1 MKKILITGACGFVGF
16 HLSKKL
22 CEIGYN
28 VVGIDNFIG
37 TSKQLMKSRLNIL
50 KKYKNFVFIKIDLSK
65 NFDKKIKS
73 KYYAIVHL
81 AAKPGVRES
90 QKNSKIYFENNIV
103 SFYNII
109 QFAKKNSSVFLYAS
123 SSSIYGDNQKKN
135 VGSIE
140 SYTKIKSL
148 SFYAFTKEI
157 NEKFANFYSDKS
169 FKCFGLRFFSVYGSY
184 GRPDM
189 AYFKFPF
196 NALKGKKIILNNSGN
211 DYRDFTH
218 VSDVVIGIEKLIV
231 SAKKIKKS
239 GVFNFGSNRPVR
251 VKKIVE
257 LIKLKTHLK
266 LKLIN
271 KKKNNLDPQI
281 TNADIR
287 SAKKFFGYNPIVKF
301 EEGYKDFLE
310 WFLHYYKAK

>member
-22 CEIGYN
+22 CEIGYSI
-28 VVGIDNFIG
+28 VGIDNFIG
-37 TSKQLMKSRLNIL
+37 DNKQLMKSRLIIL
-50 KKYKNFVFIKIDLSK
+50 KKYKNFHFRKIDLSK

-81 AAKPGVRES
+81 AAKPGVRQS

-103 SFYNII
+103 CFYNVI
-109 QFAKKNSSVFLYAS
+109 QFAKKNSSIFLYAS

-169 FKCFGLRFFSVYGSY
+169 FKCFGLRFFSVYGNY

-189 AYFKFPF
+189 AYFKFPL
-196 NALKGKKIILNNSGN
+196 NALKYKKINLNNSGN

-218 VSDVVIGIEKLIV
+218 ISDIVTGIEKLII

-239 GVFNFGSNRPVR
+239 EVFNFGTNKPIR
-251 VKKIVE
+251 VKKIIE
-257 LIKLKTHLK
+257 LIKLNSNLK
-266 LKLIN
+266 LILIN
-271 KKKNNLDPQI
+271 KKKNNLDPQV
-281 TNADIR
+281 TNANIKR
-287 SAKKFFGYNPIVKF
+287 AKKIFGYNPIVKF
-301 EEGYKDFLE
+301 EVGYKDFLE
-310 WFLHYYKAK
+310 WFLRYYKTK